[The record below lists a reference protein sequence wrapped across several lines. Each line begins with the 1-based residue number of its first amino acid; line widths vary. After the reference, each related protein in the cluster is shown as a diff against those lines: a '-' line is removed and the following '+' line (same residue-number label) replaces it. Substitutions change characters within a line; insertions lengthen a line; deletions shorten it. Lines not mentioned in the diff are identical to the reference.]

1 MKATGIVRRIDDLGR
16 VVIPKEI
23 RRTLHLKEG
32 EPLEIFTEGGGEVV
46 FKKYSPVGEISPFAD
61 QYAESIYRTMGI
73 PTVICD
79 KDSVVSAFGVSKR
92 ELVEKPISVDMVK
105 VLESRNG
112 YVGGGDDSCGEIELV
127 SGSGKVVSCLSP
139 ILSEG
144 SSIGAVVTLRR
155 AVGDVPDETE
165 VKVLK
170 TAADFLSRRIDF

>member
-23 RRTLHLKEG
+23 RRTLRLKEG
-32 EPLEIFTEGGGEVV
+32 EPLEIFTENGGEVV
-46 FKKYSPVGEISPFAD
+46 FKKYSPVGEIAPFAD
-61 QYAESIYRTMGI
+61 QYAESIYRTMGV

-79 KDSVVSAFGVSKR
+79 KDSVIAAVGVSKR
-92 ELVEKPISVDMVK
+92 ELIEKPLSDDTVR
-105 VLESRNG
+105 VLESKNG
-112 YVGGGDDSCGEIELV
+112 YVGGGDDARGEIELV
-127 SGSGKVVSCLSP
+127 SGSGKVISCLSP

-155 AVGDVPDETE
+155 AAGEIPDETE

-170 TAADFLSRRIDF
+170 TAADFLSRRIEF